1 MKAFGPWTGAPR
13 VSERHE
19 SFYIGPDPPTQFFN
33 HQLTFSL
40 TKLLTYSL
48 IKFEFNIICKN
59 LKQSLFF
66 VHNDSYQQ
74 ITSGFLIKL
83 NQELNCGQLK
93 NAYAEAERFKEEAKG
108 EKGVT
113 GSNTARGLLFWP
125 AIIGTYMNSN
135 EAIQAADSRK
145 VHLMNIMRDK
155 DCSGSDSLG

>member
-1 MKAFGPWTGAPR
+1 MHILRVAFALLLLVGC
-13 VSERHE
+13 SK
-19 SFYIGPDPPTQFFN
+19 PTVVEVVM
-33 HQLTFSL
+33 LGD
-40 TKLLTYSL
+40 
-48 IKFEFNIICKN
+48 E
-59 LKQSLFF
+59 
-66 VHNDSYQQ
+66 
-74 ITSGFLIKL
+74 
-83 NQELNCGQLK
+83 ELNCGQLK